1 MRDYEK
7 ILASSY
13 FFQQLSNLLVLGAH
27 GVLVLAN
34 VRVTRK
40 EPGGVLINRLQ
51 KSVRSIWSKPE
62 NAVSHHGL
70 LVVFVSNTCPFT
82 LADPGE
88 GPGGELTAPP
98 LIFRPNSGPKG
109 RKKKLRPPPSPIPP
123 YLKVW
128 VRHWFISGRGTKYLG
143 LCCKS

>member
-13 FFQQLSNLLVLGAH
+13 FFQQLSNLLALGAH

-40 EPGGVLINRLQ
+40 EPGSVLIKRLQ
-51 KSVRSIWSKPE
+51 KRVRSIWSKSE
-62 NAVSHHGL
+62 NAVSHRGL

-88 GPGGELTAPP
+88 GPGGERTAPP
-98 LIFRPNSGPKG
+98 YF
-109 RKKKLRPPPSPIPP
+109 
-123 YLKVW
+123 
-128 VRHWFISGRGTKYLG
+128 
-143 LCCKS
+143 

>member
-1 MRDYEK
+1 M
-7 ILASSY
+7 
-13 FFQQLSNLLVLGAH
+13 
-27 GVLVLAN
+27 LVLAN

-40 EPGGVLINRLQ
+40 EPGSVLIKRLQ
-51 KSVRSIWSKPE
+51 KSVKSIWSKPE

-88 GPGGELTAPP
+88 GPGEQTFP

-109 RKKKLRPPPSPIPP
+109 RKKN
-123 YLKVW
+123 
-128 VRHWFISGRGTKYLG
+128 
-143 LCCKS
+143 

>member
-82 LADPGE
+82 LADPGK

-98 LIFRPNSGPKG
+98 LFLDQTQARRAEKKIETAPVPHPPLSEGLGPP
-109 RKKKLRPPPSPIPP
+109 LVYI
-123 YLKVW
+123 W
-128 VRHWFISGRGTKYLG
+128 
-143 LCCKS
+143 

>member
-1 MRDYEK
+1 MRNYGK
-7 ILASSY
+7 ILAYSY

-40 EPGGVLINRLQ
+40 EPGSVLIKRLQ
-51 KSVRSIWSKPE
+51 KSVKSIWSKPE

-82 LADPGE
+82 SADPGE
-88 GPGGELTAPP
+88 GPGGGERTVP

-109 RKKKLRPPPSPIPP
+109 RKKN
-123 YLKVW
+123 
-128 VRHWFISGRGTKYLG
+128 
-143 LCCKS
+143 

>member
-1 MRDYEK
+1 MRNYGK
-7 ILASSY
+7 RLAYSY

-40 EPGGVLINRLQ
+40 EPGSVLIKRLQ
-51 KSVRSIWSKPE
+51 KSVRSIWSKSE

-82 LADPGE
+82 SADPGE
-88 GPGGELTAPP
+88 GPGGGGE
-98 LIFRPNSGPKG
+98 SGPSPLFLDQTQA
-109 RKKKLRPPPSPIPP
+109 RRAEKKIESAPVPHPPSPLSEGLDPP
-123 YLKVW
+123 LVYIW
-128 VRHWFISGRGTKYLG
+128 
-143 LCCKS
+143 

>member
-1 MRDYEK
+1 MQRPQNLVPCMRNHGK
-7 ILASSY
+7 ILAYSY

-40 EPGGVLINRLQ
+40 EPGSVLIKHLQ
-51 KSVRSIWSKPE
+51 NSVRSIWSKPE

-82 LADPGE
+82 SADPGE
-88 GPGGELTAPP
+88 GPGGGGERTVP

-109 RKKKLRPPPSPIPP
+109 RKKN
-123 YLKVW
+123 
-128 VRHWFISGRGTKYLG
+128 
-143 LCCKS
+143 

>member
-1 MRDYEK
+1 MQRPQNLVPCMRNHGK
-7 ILASSY
+7 ILAYSY

-40 EPGGVLINRLQ
+40 EPGSVLIKHLQ
-51 KSVRSIWSKPE
+51 NSVRSIWSKPE

-98 LIFRPNSGPKG
+98 LFLDQTQARRAEKKIETAPVPHPPLSEGLGPP
-109 RKKKLRPPPSPIPP
+109 LVYI
-123 YLKVW
+123 W
-128 VRHWFISGRGTKYLG
+128 
-143 LCCKS
+143 

>member
-13 FFQQLSNLLVLGAH
+13 FFQQLSNLLALGAH

-40 EPGGVLINRLQ
+40 EPGSVKRLQ

-88 GPGGELTAPP
+88 GPGGERTAPP
-98 LIFRPNSGPKG
+98 YF
-109 RKKKLRPPPSPIPP
+109 
-123 YLKVW
+123 
-128 VRHWFISGRGTKYLG
+128 
-143 LCCKS
+143 

>member
-13 FFQQLSNLLVLGAH
+13 FFQQLSNLLALGAH

-40 EPGGVLINRLQ
+40 EPGSVLIKRLQ
-51 KSVRSIWSKPE
+51 KRVRSIWSKSE

-82 LADPGE
+82 SADPGE
-88 GPGGELTAPP
+88 GPGGERTAPP
-98 LIFRPNSGPKG
+98 LFLDQTQARRAEKKMETAPVPHPPLSEGLGPP
-109 RKKKLRPPPSPIPP
+109 LVYI
-123 YLKVW
+123 W
-128 VRHWFISGRGTKYLG
+128 
-143 LCCKS
+143 

>member
-1 MRDYEK
+1 MRNYGK
-7 ILASSY
+7 ILAYSY

-40 EPGGVLINRLQ
+40 EPGSVLIKRLQ
-51 KSVRSIWSKPE
+51 KSVKSIWSKPE

-88 GPGGELTAPP
+88 GLGGERTAPP
-98 LIFRPNSGPKG
+98 LFLDQTQAR
-109 RKKKLRPPPSPIPP
+109 RAEKKN
-123 YLKVW
+123 
-128 VRHWFISGRGTKYLG
+128 
-143 LCCKS
+143 

>member
-1 MRDYEK
+1 MRNYGK
-7 ILASSY
+7 RLAYTY

-40 EPGGVLINRLQ
+40 EPGSVLIKRLQ
-51 KSVRSIWSKPE
+51 KSVRSIWSKPG
-62 NAVSHHGL
+62 NVVSHHGL

-88 GPGGELTAPP
+88 GPGGGGAD
-98 LIFRPNSGPKG
+98 
-109 RKKKLRPPPSPIPP
+109 RPP
-123 YLKVW
+123 Y
-128 VRHWFISGRGTKYLG
+128 F
-143 LCCKS
+143 

>member
-13 FFQQLSNLLVLGAH
+13 FFQQLSNLLALGAH

-40 EPGGVLINRLQ
+40 EPGSVLIKRLQ
-51 KSVRSIWSKPE
+51 KRVRSIWSKPG
-62 NAVSHHGL
+62 NVVSHHGL

-88 GPGGELTAPP
+88 GPGGGADC
-98 LIFRPNSGPKG
+98 
-109 RKKKLRPPPSPIPP
+109 PP
-123 YLKVW
+123 Y
-128 VRHWFISGRGTKYLG
+128 F
-143 LCCKS
+143 

>member
-88 GPGGELTAPP
+88 GPGGERTAP

-109 RKKKLRPPPSPIPP
+109 RKKN
-123 YLKVW
+123 
-128 VRHWFISGRGTKYLG
+128 
-143 LCCKS
+143 